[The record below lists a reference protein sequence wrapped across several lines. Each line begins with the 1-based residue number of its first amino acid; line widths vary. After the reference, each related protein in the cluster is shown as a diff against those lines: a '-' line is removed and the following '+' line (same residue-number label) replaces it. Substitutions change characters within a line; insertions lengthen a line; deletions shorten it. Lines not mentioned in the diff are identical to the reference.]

1 MTQRQNN
8 IVSSAVVAGVII
20 LFLAFILTG
29 LTGIFKLPEKANAG
43 SLQQFK
49 DYGQLKKY
57 VAEKARIASFVQGL
71 PYGGG
76 GIMVNGGRVAEDL
89 AGPVPTGSKLRN
101 ESGAQSMESYKSM
114 KAPASEFST
123 TNIQMAGVDEAD
135 IVKSDGKYLYVLA
148 GKKLV
153 IARAYPADAAGVLS
167 TTGIGGEPT
176 GIFVR
181 DDRLVVF
188 AHDFNRPNSSLRTSV
203 FDLKDKSKPKLIK
216 EFSLTGASYITS
228 RMINNYVYLIAYM
241 PTDLNLPSGYFG
253 QELKLPEIVLGNKK
267 VITVPAGKIKY
278 FKDEYYPA
286 YRYSLV
292 TTLNLNTLLVSNE
305 VLLTGLTQEV
315 FVSQNN
321 IYLTSPGPGNV
332 VPLME
337 KYLNSLA
344 LAVPGKTGEK
354 IKALSQS
361 AHSPAEKIIEVEKL
375 AGEIKG
381 LKLDE
386 VKMARLNEEVAKE
399 MALFYDKTTIHKL
412 NLAGQKVKY
421 QTSAEVA
428 GRVLNQFSM
437 DEHKGYFRVATTS
450 HEPSRWQESTMNNIF
465 VYDEKLKP
473 VGQLTGLAPGERIY
487 SARFLGERVY
497 LVTFRETDPFFVID
511 LTHPERP
518 KTLGYLKIPGFSNYL
533 HPYDENHI
541 IGIGKETAG
550 EIIIEEDARP
560 GQSGIISPPR
570 PRWQNAVKIAL
581 FDVTNPEQPK
591 EKAKYIIER
600 DNADSLALNDHK
612 AFLFSKSKNLLAL
625 PVSYPVRLCEGIKE
639 DVKNGVTITPE
650 YCQRYYGQWEGA
662 YIFGLSLTKGIWLKG
677 TLTHEEMYR
686 RMLEPIYEPQA
697 VGQASSLSKRSE
709 AIKRILYIDNL
720 LYTVSEKMIKINR
733 LDDLKEVK
741 SLYY

>member
-1 MTQRQNN
+1 MTKRQEN
-8 IVSSAVVAGVII
+8 IVGSAVAAGVII

-29 LTGIFKLPEKANAG
+29 LTGVFKLPEKAYAG

-49 DYGQLKKY
+49 DYNQLNKY
-57 VAEKARIASFVQGL
+57 VAEKTRIASFVQGL
-71 PYGGG
+71 PYGG
-76 GIMVNGGRVAEDL
+76 IVYSGGRISEDL
-89 AGPVPTGSKLRN
+89 AGPVPTAPMLRN
-101 ESGAQSMESYKSM
+101 ESGAQFMKSM
-114 KAPASEFST
+114 GAPTPEFST
-123 TNIQMAGVDEAD
+123 TNIQVAGVDEAD
-135 IVKSDGKYLYVLA
+135 TVKSDGRYLYVLA
-148 GKKLV
+148 GKKLI
-153 IARAYPADAAGVLS
+153 IARAYPADAAGILS
-167 TTGIGGEPT
+167 TTGLSGEPT

-188 AHDFNRPNSSLRTSV
+188 AQDFSSPGSDLRTSV

-216 EFSLTGASYITS
+216 EFSLTGASYVTS
-228 RMINNYVYLIAYM
+228 RMISNYVYLIAYV

-253 QELKLPEIVLGNKK
+253 QELKLPEIAFGQKK
-267 VITVPAGKIKY
+267 AITVPAGKIKY

-292 TTLNLNTLLVSNE
+292 TTLNLNTLSVSNE
-305 VLLTGLTQEV
+305 FLLTGLTQEV

-321 IYLTSPGPGNV
+321 IYLTSPGSGNV

-344 LAVPGKTGEK
+344 LAVPGQTGEK
-354 IKALSQS
+354 IKAISRS
-361 AHSPAEKIIEVEKL
+361 HRSPAEKVLAVEKL
-375 AGEIKG
+375 VGEIKD

-386 VKMARLNEEVAKE
+386 EKMARLVEESAKE
-399 MALFYDKTTIHKL
+399 MALFYDQTTVHKL
-412 NLAGQKVKY
+412 NLTGQKVKY
-421 QTSAEVA
+421 QTSADVA

-437 DEHKGYFRVATTS
+437 DEHKGYFRIATTS
-450 HEPSRWQESTMNNIF
+450 HELSRWQESTKNNIF

-511 LTHPERP
+511 LTYPEQP

-541 IGIGKETAG
+541 IGLGKETA
-550 EIIIEEDARP
+550 EAVIMEEDVRP
-560 GQSGIISPPR
+560 GQSGIIPPPPPR

-625 PVSYPVRLCEGIKE
+625 PVSYPVRLYEGIKE
-639 DVKNGVTITPE
+639 DVKNGVIITPE
-650 YCQRYYGQWEGA
+650 YGQKYYIGQWEGA

-677 TLTHEEMYR
+677 ELTHGEMHR
-686 RMLEPIYEPQA
+686 KVPEPIYEPQGA
-697 VGQASSLSKRSE
+697 GQALSPPYQS
-709 AIKRILYIDNL
+709 AVIKRILYIDNL
-720 LYTVSEKMIKINR
+720 LYTVSDKMIKINR
-733 LDDLKEVK
+733 LDDLSQVK

>member
-1 MTQRQNN
+1 MTRRQKN
-8 IVSSAVVAGVII
+8 IVSFVVAAGVII
-20 LFLAFILTG
+20 LFLVFILTG
-29 LTGIFKLPEKANAG
+29 LTGVFKLPEKAYAD

-49 DYGQLKKY
+49 DYDQLKKY
-57 VAEKARIASFVQGL
+57 VAEKTRIASFVQGL
-71 PYGGG
+71 PYEGV
-76 GIMVNGGRVAEDL
+76 MVNSEKVIEDL
-89 AGPVPTGSKLRN
+89 TGPVPTGSMLRN
-101 ESGAQSMESYKSM
+101 ESNAQTMKSME
-114 KAPASEFST
+114 APALEFST
-123 TNIQMAGVDEAD
+123 TNIQVTGVDEAD
-135 IVKSDGKYLYVLA
+135 MVKSDGKYLYVLA

-167 TTGIGGEPT
+167 TTELGGEPT
-176 GIFVR
+176 GIFVGG
-181 DDRLVVF
+181 DRLVVF
-188 AHDFNRPNSSLRTSV
+188 AQDFSRPGSSLRTSV
-203 FDLKDKSKPKLIK
+203 YDLKDKSKPKLIK
-216 EFSLTGASYITS
+216 EFSLTGASYVTS
-228 RMINNYVYLIAYM
+228 RLINNYVYLIANV

-253 QELKLPEIVLGNKK
+253 QELKLPEIVLGKKK

-286 YRYSLV
+286 YRYSMV
-292 TTLNLNTLLVSNE
+292 TTLNLNTLLISNE
-305 VLLTGLTQEV
+305 VLLTGLAQEV
-315 FVSQNN
+315 FVSPNN

-354 IKALSQS
+354 IKAISES
-361 AHSPAEKIIEVEKL
+361 SHSPAEKITEVEKL

-386 VKMARLNEEVAKE
+386 VKMVRLVDEVAKE

-428 GRVLNQFSM
+428 GRLLSQFSM

-450 HEPSRWQESTMNNIF
+450 HEPSRWQESTKNNIF

-518 KTLGYLKIPGFSNYL
+518 KTLGYLKISGFSNYL

-541 IGIGKETAG
+541 IGLGKETAVVG
-550 EIIIEEDARP
+550 QASSLSERSETVIAEEEARP
-560 GQSGIISPPR
+560 GQSGIIPPPG
-570 PRWQNAVKIAL
+570 PRRQNAVKIAL
-581 FDVTNPEQPK
+581 FDVINPEQPK
-591 EKAKYIIER
+591 EKAKYIIEQ

-625 PVSYPVRLCEGIKE
+625 PVSYPVRLGEGIE
-639 DVKNGVTITPE
+639 DDVRNGVIITPE
-650 YCQRYYGQWEGA
+650 YCQKYYGQWDGA
-662 YIFGLSLTKGIWLKG
+662 YVFGLSLTKGIWLKG
-677 TLTHEEMYR
+677 TLTHN
-686 RMLEPIYEPQA
+686 
-697 VGQASSLSKRSE
+697 E
-709 AIKRILYIDNL
+709 AIRRILYIDDL

>member
-1 MTQRQNN
+1 MTKRQKN
-8 IVSSAVVAGVII
+8 IVGSTVAAGVII

-29 LTGIFKLPEKANAG
+29 LTGVFKLPEKAYAG

-57 VAEKARIASFVQGL
+57 VAEKAKIASFVQGL
-71 PYGGG
+71 PYGGV
-76 GIMVNGGRVAEDL
+76 MYSGRRLAINEDL
-89 AGPVPTGSKLRN
+89 AVPVPTGSRLRN
-101 ESGAQSMESYKSM
+101 ESGAQYMKSM
-114 KAPASEFST
+114 KAPAPEFST
-123 TNIQMAGVDEAD
+123 TNIQVAGVDEAD
-135 IVKSDGKYLYVLA
+135 MVKSDGKYLYVLA
-148 GKKLV
+148 GKKLI
-153 IARAYPADAAGVLS
+153 IARAYPADAAVVLS
-167 TTGIGGEPT
+167 TTELGGEPT

-181 DDRLVVF
+181 DGRLVVL
-188 AHDFNRPNSSLRTSV
+188 AQDFNSPGSGLRTSV
-203 FDLKDKSKPKLIK
+203 FDLKDKSRPKLIK
-216 EFSLTGASYITS
+216 EFSLTGASYVTS
-228 RMINNYVYLIAYM
+228 RMINNYIYLITYT

-253 QELKLPEIVLGNKK
+253 RELKLPEIVFDRKK
-267 VITVPAGKIKY
+267 SITVPAGKVKY
-278 FKDEYYPA
+278 FKDEYFPA

-292 TTLNLNTLLVSNE
+292 TTLDLNTLLVSNE
-305 VLLTGLTQEV
+305 VFLTGLTQEV

-321 IYLTSPGPGNV
+321 IFLTSSGSGNV

-344 LAVPGKTGEK
+344 LAVPGQTGEK
-354 IKALSQS
+354 IKAICGSS
-361 AHSPAEKIIEVEKL
+361 RSPAEKILAVEKL
-375 AGEIKG
+375 VGEVKD
-381 LKLDE
+381 LKVDE
-386 VKMARLNEEVAKE
+386 EKMARLVEESAKE
-399 MALFYDKTTIHKL
+399 MALFYDQTTVHKL
-412 NLAGQKVKY
+412 NLTGQKVKY
-421 QTSAEVA
+421 QTSADVA

-437 DEHKGYFRVATTS
+437 DEHKGYFRIATTS
-450 HEPSRWQESTMNNIF
+450 HEPSQWQESTKNNIF

-511 LTHPERP
+511 LTYPDQP
-518 KTLGYLKIPGFSNYL
+518 KTLGYLKIPGFSSYL

-541 IGIGKETAG
+541 IGLGKETGGAV
-550 EIIIEEDARP
+550 IMEEETRP
-560 GQSGIISPPR
+560 EPSGIIPPPPPR

-600 DNADSLALNDHK
+600 DNADSPALNDHK
-612 AFLFSKSKNLLAL
+612 AFLFSKSKSLLAL
-625 PVSYPVRLCEGIKE
+625 PVQYPVWFYEGVGE
-639 DVKNGVTITPE
+639 DVKNGATE
-650 YCQRYYGQWEGA
+650 WEGA

-677 TLTHEEMYR
+677 TLTHGEMYR
-686 RMLEPIYEPQA
+686 KVPEPVYEKQGA
-697 VGQASSLSKRSE
+697 GQALIPPYQSA